1 VSSISITDDN
11 VKFAEKASNNYLNEY
26 SISLN
31 ENGSYNL
38 DFEVLDNVR
47 VDFVYDSE
55 NNVYE
60 VHLEESEKA
69 QESNNYSRILEKEEE
84 SGLQIHFVNHVNSA
98 AKSSSVSAFLVRKP
112 KIIIDDDVDDY

>member
-38 DFEVLDNVR
+38 DFEVLDNVS
-47 VDFVYDSE
+47 VELVYDTE
-55 NNVYE
+55 ENVYE
-60 VHLEESEKA
+60 VHLEETGKT
-69 QESNNYSRILEKEEE
+69 QESNIYSRVLEKEEGG
-84 SGLQIHFVNHVNSA
+84 GLQIHFVNHLNSA

-112 KIIIDDDVDDY
+112 KIIIDDGDF